1 MVLHGKE
8 EDGVHAK
15 VVEVKIVKF
24 MNSMFLTSIFLKLIL
39 CALQG
44 CKTSYVFL
52 DHSLR
57 LPEVK
62 FRFNFNL

>member
-8 EDGVHAK
+8 EDGVHAE
-15 VVEVKIVKF
+15 VVEVKIVEF

-39 CALQG
+39 CSLQG
-44 CKTSYVFL
+44 CKTSYFFR
-52 DHSLR
+52 DHSSR
-57 LPEVK
+57 LLEVK